1 MTEPGTSEPAPAT
14 RLALLGAGV
23 MGEALLSGLLRAG
36 RSAASVVVSERRP
49 ERAAELHERYGVDV
63 VQGPEAVDDADTVV
77 LVVKPQD
84 MTAALAEIRDRLR
97 PGALVVSLAAGITT
111 ATLEAGLPDGTPV
124 VRVMP
129 NTPALVDEGMAAI
142 SPGAHC
148 DEGHLAEAESMLR
161 SCGKVVRIGEQHQDA
176 VTAISG
182 SGPAYVFYVVEAMIE
197 AGVLLG
203 LPRSTSTE
211 LVVQT
216 LFGAATMLRETGTHP
231 TVLREQVSSPAGTTM
246 AALRQLD
253 DHKVRAAFLTAM
265 EAARD
270 RSRELATGQG

>member
-1 MTEPGTSEPAPAT
+1 MGQQIAVF
-14 RLALLGAGV
+14 GAGV
-23 MGEALLSGLLRAG
+23 MGEALLSGLI
-36 RSAASVVVSERRP
+36 RSGIGTDRLVITERRSER
-49 ERAAELHERYGVDV
+49 ADELRERYGVDV
-63 VQGPEAVDDADTVV
+63 VDNTTAAAAADTLV

-84 MTAALAEIRDRLR
+84 MASLLDEVAPFLR

-111 ATLEAGLPDGTPV
+111 AFLEDRLPSGTPV

-142 SPGAHC
+142 SPGSHC
-148 DEGHLAEAESMLR
+148 DESHLAEAEQLLSAV
-161 SCGKVVRIGEQHQDA
+161 GKVVRLAEKHQDA

-182 SGPAYVFYVVEAMIE
+182 SGPAYIFYVVEAMIE

-203 LPRSTSTE
+203 LPRSTANE

-216 LFGAATMLRETGTHP
+216 LVGAAKMLKETGEHP
-231 TVLREQVSSPAGTTM
+231 TVLRENVTSPAGTTV
-246 AALRQLD
+246 AALRALD
-253 DHKVRAAFLTAM
+253 DHKVRAAFLSAM

-270 RSRELATGQG
+270 RSRELAAGD